1 MGNYSNFFAVP
12 LMHVLA
18 IHMKVMA
25 PRQQLSDEWAA
36 LTGLW
41 LTSDNQGK
49 LMLKDNKVP
58 LLLQDPLALM
68 IHYILLLPVNIDLG
82 ESLFKLFI
90 QPLIYNLSVFR

>member
-1 MGNYSNFFAVP
+1 
-12 LMHVLA
+12 MHVLA

-41 LTSDNQGK
+41 LTLDNQGK

-82 ESLFKLFI
+82 KLILNHCFYFYRKVY
-90 QPLIYNLSVFR
+90 QKWNVTTRTFLLLP

>member
-1 MGNYSNFFAVP
+1 
-12 LMHVLA
+12 MHVLA

-41 LTSDNQGK
+41 VTLDNQGK

-82 ESLFKLFI
+82 ELFLNLKYMYRTLGLGD
-90 QPLIYNLSVFR
+90 PLGLKFYSKS